1 MKSSV
6 IIKGNKYGF
15 AIVLNPALPFEILLK
30 EVEDKFRES
39 KNFFH
44 TDRSVAVSFEGRDLT
59 DGEQTALVDAIA
71 RGSGLVISYIIDG
84 ASALETK
91 YKMAIENRE
100 REGPKEDQFSYS
112 DPKEEGEEEDHLSGE
127 DENSDEESENLTG
140 PDMIDGFPAPKVHK
154 NGQFY
159 RGTLRSGQKI
169 EVPGSIVILGDVNPG
184 AVVVAGGNVV
194 VIGCLKGTV
203 YAGCPDGDDA
213 MVIAL
218 TMDPMQ
224 IQIGHHIARSPD
236 HKQTKERRFLKKHHR
251 PEFEAKMAFVDK
263 DGIFIETITR
273 SLISELSLS
282 EIKENK

>member
-15 AIVLNPALPFEILLK
+15 AIVLNPSLPFEILLK

-184 AVVVAGGNVV
+184 AVVVAGGN
-194 VIGCLKGTV
+194 
-203 YAGCPDGDDA
+203 
-213 MVIAL
+213 MV
-218 TMDPMQ
+218 
-224 IQIGHHIARSPD
+224 G
-236 HKQTKERRFLKKHHR
+236 FL
-251 PEFEAKMAFVDK
+251 
-263 DGIFIETITR
+263 
-273 SLISELSLS
+273 
-282 EIKENK
+282 